1 MFRISTTEHAIARTS
16 SGIHLSCWA
25 GNITTARL
33 TEELAV
39 CEDIGDTLMPLPE
52 YYELVGLNEA
62 VAREERC
69 ETVEPRKAT

>member
-1 MFRISTTEHAIARTS
+1 
-16 SGIHLSCWA
+16 
-25 GNITTARL
+25 
-33 TEELAV
+33 
-39 CEDIGDTLMPLPE
+39 MPLPE